1 MPYCG
6 WGKKKSNNQKPGN
19 YIYWIFQSNIVLASL
34 HFLHTSQDID
44 KIIIKRRECAM
55 KPTGSSS
62 RNLSVGIS
70 LIFKHL
76 FSQPSFY
83 INSWLSLTDSVC
95 NNRVSRWRGPGL
107 GTLLTSPCIS
117 YSVLFSQ
124 KSPPRSC
131 TPGEALAEIH
141 AEFNFSA
148 RINLDYQA
156 RRWEVVGWEPQAGT
170 HVQKHRV
177 ATSCPEGSGDGED
190 SHLAARASCLPPT
203 LHLCPHTYFK
213 ACRIQNLLLPKIANS
228 LAK

>member
-131 TPGEALAEIH
+131 TPGEALVEIH

-190 SHLAARASCLPPT
+190 SHLAARASCLPPSHPPS
-203 LHLCPHTYFK
+203 LSPHVLQSM
-213 ACRIQNLLLPKIANS
+213 QNSELTVAQNS
-228 LAK
+228 QQFS